1 MKFLF
6 CSSILEEN
14 IVNLSSYIILSSI
27 SKDNSV
33 LRRLQMENLVNKCDP
48 QLVVPIAILYSINE
62 YLIKTAYWSSR
73 KIEVLYERTLG
84 L

>member
-1 MKFLF
+1 
-6 CSSILEEN
+6 
-14 IVNLSSYIILSSI
+14 
-27 SKDNSV
+27 
-33 LRRLQMENLVNKCDP
+33 MENLVNKCDP